1 MARWY
6 NVNEALE
13 VLKSYDITSSKQ
25 MVTRWLR
32 EGKIV
37 GEVNVNRKEGW
48 RIHENDLEDFIEK
61 MRPGLKKLFFHNEE
75 LQNEL
80 QQLKGKLNKL
90 EQGEQVV
97 PIAEKNNVYEDWKLQ
112 VQSSQKQNELL
123 LAQVESL
130 MTENQKLREKNEVL
144 QKDLCL
150 LIEEKAQ
157 LFEEKR
163 NLLLEKKFNNEINKE
178 IIPNEKGMIQERES
192 RNKTEDKLTLPDFKQ
207 ALIKCSDSEWNEQK
221 QKKLYDYFLKQI
233 FTGDGELKEEMKG
246 EGKKYY
252 CNFRNK
258 EYDKW
263 MPFIKCKIKQFL
275 NEGISDQILNETI
288 KG

>member
-1 MARWY
+1 MTRWY

-25 MVTRWLR
+25 MITRWLR
-32 EGKIV
+32 EGKIL
-37 GEVNVNRKEGW
+37 GEVSVNRKEGW

-61 MRPGLKKLFFHNEE
+61 MRPGLKKLFFYNEE
-75 LQNEL
+75 LRNEL
-80 QQLKGKLNKL
+80 QQLKSKMNKL
-90 EQGEQVV
+90 EQGEQVLPV
-97 PIAEKNNVYEDWKLQ
+97 SAKNNVYEDWKLQ

-130 MTENQKLREKNEVL
+130 MTENQKLREKNEIL

-178 IIPNEKGMIQERES
+178 ILPNEKEMVQERES

-207 ALIKCSDSEWNEQK
+207 ALIKCSDSEWNEQ
-221 QKKLYDYFLKQI
+221 QQIKLYDYFSRGI
-233 FTGDGELKEEMKG
+233 FTDDGELKEEMKG
-246 EGKKYY
+246 KNQRYY
-252 CNFRNK
+252 CDFANK

-275 NEGISDQILNETI
+275 NEGISNQILNETI